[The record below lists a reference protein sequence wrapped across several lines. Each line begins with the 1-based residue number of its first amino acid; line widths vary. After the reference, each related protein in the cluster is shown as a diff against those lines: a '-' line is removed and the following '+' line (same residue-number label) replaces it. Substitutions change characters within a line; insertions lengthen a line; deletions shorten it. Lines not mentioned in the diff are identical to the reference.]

1 MSHTSESE
9 DSQHDRCQSMTSLIQ
24 INRILSLHGFRMV
37 HWYLFFFF
45 QSYYWQTKACYLQ
58 CEFYLSALF
67 SFTLSLWSDFSNSTC
82 LTPSAK
88 FILSFFL
95 FLRRNT
101 ICIFLRPLFFFSRC
115 GWTFQ
120 RFIPSFLS
128 WFKKISFHPKRG
140 NKATKTQDV
149 VQSERNRQPY
159 WEETGIK

>member
-37 HWYLFFFF
+37 HWYLFFF

-101 ICIFLRPLFFFSRC
+101 ICIFLRPLFFF
-115 GWTFQ
+115 F
-120 RFIPSFLS
+120 
-128 WFKKISFHPKRG
+128 
-140 NKATKTQDV
+140 QDV
-149 VQSERNRQPY
+149 AERFRDLFRLSYLDSKKYHFTPSA
-159 WEETGIK
+159 EIKPLRHKMLFKVKETDNLTEKKRE